1 MGLLP
6 ADPLVLQISEGLRHV
21 VVQLLVV
28 GLDLGLAVLDGILE
42 LHRGQ
47 LVEGLAHRLS
57 NHVPRNLEGKSDILK
72 MSHLIRK
79 FQNRTLLSDCA
90 VDSTACLARS

>member
-1 MGLLP
+1 MQTGT
-6 ADPLVLQISEGLRHV
+6 AAKIRLVFQISEGLRHV

-57 NHVPRNLEGKSDILK
+57 DHVPRDL
-72 MSHLIRK
+72 
-79 FQNRTLLSDCA
+79 
-90 VDSTACLARS
+90 

>member
-1 MGLLP
+1 MQIR
-6 ADPLVLQISEGLRHV
+6 LVLQISEGLRHV

-57 NHVPRNLEGKSDILK
+57 DHVPRDL
-72 MSHLIRK
+72 
-79 FQNRTLLSDCA
+79 
-90 VDSTACLARS
+90 